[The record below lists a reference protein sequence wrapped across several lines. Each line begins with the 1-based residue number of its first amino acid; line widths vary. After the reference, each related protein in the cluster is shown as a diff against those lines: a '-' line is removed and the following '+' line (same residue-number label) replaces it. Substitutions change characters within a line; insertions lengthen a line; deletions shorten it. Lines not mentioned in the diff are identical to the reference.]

1 MKDKCCDNITFI
13 DNNNLNYC
21 KENLQIIDEV
31 VIYYNQDIYKVL
43 RKINGH
49 TNNLGKSDGIM
60 KNSIFMEC
68 NDEYTIISKDS
79 IEKIQTFNNKQL
91 TWYKLTNG
99 YIGSHAV
106 INNND
111 TILYLHQHLMN
122 YYGNGLDKNAKT
134 IDHINRDK
142 LDNRLYNLRLA
153 TQREQNINTDKMKR
167 TLWNYLMV

>member
-1 MKDKCCDNITFI
+1 
-13 DNNNLNYC
+13 
-21 KENLQIIDEV
+21 
-31 VIYYNQDIYKVL
+31 
-43 RKINGH
+43 
-49 TNNLGKSDGIM
+49 M

-122 YYGNGLDKNAKT
+122 YYGNGLDKNAKLKDSGIEWLGEIPASWDMVKFT
-134 IDHINRDK
+134 WLTEFITCG
-142 LDNRLYNLRLA
+142 LA
-153 TQREQNINTDKMKR
+153 ATPKYVEDII
-167 TLWNYLMV
+167 